1 MPNKRRSRSSR
12 RLKHK
17 MFRSQF
23 SESHP
28 FVLAIFGCQYH
39 GEEPDSSKSALIA
52 RFQQLL
58 AQSRAKHVE
67 TLESDDINE
76 DRGSSRIWMSYWL
89 SPQQY
94 ESWWQSPNVA
104 SFWRNLP
111 NTAGFWREKLQFTA
125 KNSMFESNHAQ
136 PNGFSHVGSFAPLV
150 DKTGYWGA
158 YRDRLDSNDSLASPL
173 QSIPTTTSSHGT
185 KIRPGRVKLDTF
197 PDNICC
203 VVEGQDFSSMHGKEL
218 QHWCE
223 NFDELTNEW
232 VTICLE
238 ADRLDGI
245 LSSRICHDPASAII
259 PSTTSRRWTR
269 GLKHNRR
276 LQIFYFQDLSF
287 MERLG
292 KKYQAHR
299 DLRKAFSQAY
309 GPDGPMFGG
318 SLLLWVDLG
327 VLKAGDIEAEYVGC
341 YEGTG
346 FMGFTG
352 HEAFGGGVEG
362 VRCQL

>member
-1 MPNKRRSRSSR
+1 MSTKTRSRSSS

-39 GEEPDSSKSALIA
+39 DEEPDSSKSALIA

-67 TLESDDINE
+67 TLESDDIIK
-76 DRGSSRIWMSYWL
+76 DRGSSRIWISYWH

-94 ESWWQSPNVA
+94 ELWWQSPNVA

-158 YRDRLDSNDSLASPL
+158 YRDRLDPDDSLASPL

-185 KIRPGRVKLDTF
+185 KIRPGRVTLDTF
-197 PDNICC
+197 PDNICF
-203 VVEGQDFSSMHGKEL
+203 VVEGQDFGSMHGKEL
-218 QHWCE
+218 QYWCE

-238 ADRLDGI
+238 ADLLDGI
-245 LSSRICHDPASAII
+245 LSSRICHDPTSAII
-259 PSTTSRRWTR
+259 PSTTSRCWAR

-276 LQIFYFQDLSF
+276 FQMFYFQDLSF

-318 SLLLWVDLG
+318 DLLLWVDMG

-346 FMGFTG
+346 FMGFAG
-352 HEAFGGGVEG
+352 YEAFGGGVEG
-362 VRCQL
+362 VKSRL